1 MTTPTDSS
9 ILTAFGIIPADLDNQ
24 SAESVTKTTP
34 GTGLMNPREYE
45 DLLKKLRHLRIQEQ
59 SAEKTLTEIRIE
71 KATLVREN
79 VDRADHGQK
88 QGIYDAAGMSKQAVS
103 ATLNVKHMLMC
114 SSVPPAGQ
122 LPGLAALQEIAVKGV
137 PQSVREEVLSRPAI
151 TKQEARALVQAA
163 KSTATPVKSFG
174 TETIAPAP
182 VESPA
187 AETIAAGSTAPRS
200 DPEPDPRL
208 ELYAVIGLLPSAS
221 DAVVKAAIRAAQTE
235 HHPDHGGDV
244 DEFARIQSAAETIGE
259 LRREARA
266 EAEATQAQ
274 RYREAIEALGG
285 L

>member
-9 ILTAFGIIPADLDNQ
+9 ILTTFGITTADLDNQ
-24 SAESVTKTTP
+24 LRESPSP

-163 KSTATPVKSFG
+163 KSSSPPVKSCG
-174 TETIAPAP
+174 GGTIAPAP
-182 VESPA
+182 TKSPA
-187 AETIAAGSTAPRS
+187 SGTNASGPIATRS
-200 DPEPDPRL
+200 DPKPDPRL
-208 ELYAVIGLLPSAS
+208 EAYAVIGLLPSAS

-235 HHPDHGGDV
+235 HHPDHGGDA
-244 DEFARIQSAAETIGE
+244 DAFAMVQTAAASIWE

-266 EAEATQAQ
+266 AAEAGQSQ

>member
-9 ILTAFGIIPADLDNQ
+9 ILTAFGITTADLDNQ
-24 SAESVTKTTP
+24 LRESPSP

-59 SAEKTLTEIRIE
+59 SAEKTLTEVRIQ

-88 QGIYDAAGMSKQAVS
+88 QGIYDAAGMSRAAVTN
-103 ATLNVKHMLMC
+103 TLNVKYMLMG
-114 SSVPPAGQ
+114 SNVSPAKQ
-122 LPGLAALQEIAVKGV
+122 LPGLAALQEIAGKGV
-137 PQSVREEVLSRPAI
+137 PKQVREEVLSRPDI

-163 KSTATPVKSFG
+163 KSTATPAERFAGETNAPAPVKSCG
-174 TETIAPAP
+174 GETIAPAAR
-182 VESPA
+182 PA
-187 AETIAAGSTAPRS
+187 Q
-200 DPEPDPRL
+200 PDPRL
-208 ELYAVIGLLPSAS
+208 ESYAVIGLLPSAS

-235 HHPDHGGDV
+235 HHPDHGGDA
-244 DEFARIQSAAETIGE
+244 DEFARIQSAADTIGE

-266 EAEATQAQ
+266 EAEVGQAQ

>member
-71 KATLVREN
+71 KATLVREHI
-79 VDRADHGQK
+79 DRADHGQK
-88 QGIYDAAGMSKQAVS
+88 QGIYDAAGMSKSSVTH
-103 ATLNVKHMLMC
+103 TLNVKHMLMC
-114 SSVPPAGQ
+114 SKVAAPQQ
-122 LPGLAALQEIAVKGV
+122 LPSHAVLQDIAAKAV
-137 PQSVREEVLSRPAI
+137 PQSVRAEVLSRPDI
-151 TKQEARALVQAA
+151 TQREARELIQAA
-163 KSTATPVKSFG
+163 KQAAKPTPMVSCG
-174 TETIAPAP
+174 AATIAPAA
-182 VESPA
+182 SPA
-187 AETIAAGSTAPRS
+187 Q
-200 DPEPDPRL
+200 PDPRL
-208 ELYAVIGLLPSAS
+208 ESYAVIGLLPSAS

-235 HHPDHGGDV
+235 HHPDHGGDA